1 MKADWRLLLAGII
14 PLACLAVTVTAHAQT
29 VLTTGITA
37 GTTYTFG
44 DTTFKFASCFGSTST
59 CGFIELL
66 GIKNGRGG
74 TEIEVEVNPSFQS
87 YIFAN
92 NGSNQSGNFV
102 VTIAT
107 KTGTRG
113 ISSVT
118 NIVNGSDGG
127 VTANDGKVTSV
138 LSSITGTGTVG
149 GGSLISRL
157 NETPVPAVTWPL
169 QTTSF
174 TLTDTLNLNGA
185 GVPGTTLRLTNVH
198 LLFQPAPEPASLA
211 VLATGLAGLAG
222 VRRRFRRLTTE

>member
-1 MKADWRLLLAGII
+1 
-14 PLACLAVTVTAHAQT
+14 VTVTAHAQT
-29 VLTTGITA
+29 VLTTAITA
-37 GTTYTFG
+37 GTTYTYG
-44 DTTFKFASCFGSTST
+44 NTTFKFASCSGSTST
-59 CGFIELL
+59 CGLVELL

-74 TEIEVEVNPSFQS
+74 TEIAIEVNPSLQS

-92 NGSNQSGNFV
+92 DGSNQSGNFV
-102 VTIAT
+102 LTIGT
-107 KTGTRG
+107 KIGTRG

-127 VTANDGKVTSV
+127 ITANDSKVTSV

-149 GGSLISRL
+149 GGSLTSRL

-174 TLTDTLNLNGA
+174 TLTDTLNLNGV
-185 GVPGTTLRLTNVH
+185 GVPGTALRLTNVH

-222 VRRRFRRLTTE
+222 VGRRFRRRTTR